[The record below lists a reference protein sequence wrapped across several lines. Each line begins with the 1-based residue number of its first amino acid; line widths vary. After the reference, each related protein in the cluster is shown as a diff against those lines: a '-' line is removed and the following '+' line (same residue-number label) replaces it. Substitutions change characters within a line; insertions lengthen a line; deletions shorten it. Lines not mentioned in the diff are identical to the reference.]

1 MGVFNLVLV
10 VLNGFVFGVNRIVDE
25 DVNSVVNGIFWD
37 DFGKEGG
44 ICVVK
49 GVVSFGGIIFY
60 VGMVVEKKIWGEEIE
75 FDYK

>member
-1 MGVFNLVLV
+1 M
-10 VLNGFVFGVNRIVDE
+10 FGVNRIVDE

-60 VGMVVEKKIWGEEIE
+60 VGMVVEKKI
-75 FDYK
+75 